1 MIPENPQSAG
11 RSRHEYEAQLP
22 FRLGFGKK
30 DGHWW
35 PPVEVDYRM
44 RIPEMHWFYEP
55 QPAEFLFARRLLNY
69 PDLFERDD
77 LYGPPSLAR
86 VIEAFGLDLP
96 ARVPPRHREDS
107 LENPQHTR
115 DEERGII
122 IARGFRT
129 AGSAAVAGWKETK
142 YHQREVEAQTSF
154 VLEGNIAQGYNMNGP
169 TVIPAR
175 ADFMTD
181 VIYRDPAVMAVNGE
195 EAVLYTETVMNTF
208 YENPAGKRVRQGWY
222 VILAP
227 QTGIAT
233 VTRLSDEGETS
244 SIQIAS

>member
-1 MIPENPQSAG
+1 MIPENPQSTG
-11 RSRHEYEAQLP
+11 RSRHVYEAQLP
-22 FRLGFGKK
+22 FRPGFAKK
-30 DGHWW
+30 DGLIW

-55 QPAEFLFARRLLNY
+55 QPAEFLLARRLLNY

-77 LYGPPSLAR
+77 LYGPPSVAR
-86 VIEAFGLDLP
+86 VVEAFGLDLP
-96 ARVPPRHREDS
+96 ARVPAHHREDS

-129 AGSAAVAGWKETK
+129 AGAASVAGWKETK
-142 YHQREVEAQTSF
+142 RYLREVEAQTSF
-154 VLEGNIAQGYNMNGP
+154 VRQDNIVQGYNMNGP

-181 VIYRDPAVMAVNGE
+181 AIYRDPAVMPVNGE
-195 EAVLYTETVMNTF
+195 ETVLYTETVINT
-208 YENPAGKRVRQGWY
+208 YYDDPAGQRVRQGWY
-222 VILAP
+222 VILNP

-233 VTRLSDEGETS
+233 VTRLSDEGETG